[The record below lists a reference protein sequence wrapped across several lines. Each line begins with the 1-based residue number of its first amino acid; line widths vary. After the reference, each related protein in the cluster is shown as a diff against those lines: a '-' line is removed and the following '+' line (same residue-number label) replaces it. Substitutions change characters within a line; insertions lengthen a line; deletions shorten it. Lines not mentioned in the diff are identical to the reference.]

1 MYTVGLSQTIKS
13 KFHYKSNFVIASIV
27 DGMLALIKTEID
39 RCILA
44 DWLIIDSHKPFGY
57 F

>member
-44 DWLIIDSHKPFGY
+44 DWLIIDSHKPFG
-57 F
+57 